1 MPAHGAS
8 VGLFGC
14 FTDVVTQMLG
24 LSCKSLGLSQFLSLS
39 HLSLQA
45 VPEDL
50 ARRDGGPGSENGS
63 FLTIF
68 FSVPA
73 ALMVVVISGVIFF
86 FFFCKTEQIILKND
100 QILPVRHWPPPEPG
114 HQVRFCSSGT
124 SAQPA
129 VCPGDRARIS
139 TWTPNPGVKLGREWR
154 PAFQSRRPV
163 WPRPCRAELPLSRLE
178 AWTRGDG
185 RPARTKSG
193 CRSGLWKRGSSPRE
207 LHSLERNEIETRT
220 VHTS

>member
-1 MPAHGAS
+1 MPEHGAS

-24 LSCKSLGLSQFLSLS
+24 LSCKSLGLSQFLNLS
-39 HLSLQA
+39 HLSLHA

-50 ARRDGGPGSENGS
+50 AHRDGGPGSENGL

-73 ALMVVVISGVIFF
+73 AFMVVVISGVIY
-86 FFFCKTEQIILKND
+86 FFCKTEQIILKND
-100 QILPVRHWPPPEPG
+100 QILPVLRWPPPELG

-139 TWTPNPGVKLGREWR
+139 AWTPNPSVKLGREWR

-163 WPRPCRAELPLSRLE
+163 WPRPCRAELPLSRPE
-178 AWTRGDG
+178 ACAQDLG
-185 RPARTKSG
+185 RR
-193 CRSGLWKRGSSPRE
+193 SPRA
-207 LHSLERNEIETRT
+207 H
-220 VHTS
+220 

>member
-1 MPAHGAS
+1 MQIPGTLAVSKSFPPELTSRPRGPCAPRRRAWQRERLIFNDFLFCSSGTHGC
-8 VGLFGC
+8 G
-14 FTDVVTQMLG
+14 
-24 LSCKSLGLSQFLSLS
+24 
-39 HLSLQA
+39 HLRS
-45 VPEDL
+45 D
-50 ARRDGGPGSENGS
+50 
-63 FLTIF
+63 
-68 FSVPA
+68 
-73 ALMVVVISGVIFF
+73 FF

-139 TWTPNPGVKLGREWR
+139 AWTPNPGVKLGREWR

-193 CRSGLWKRGSSPRE
+193 CRSGLWKRGSGPRE

>member
-63 FLTIF
+63 FLMIF

-86 FFFCKTEQIILKND
+86 FFF
-100 QILPVRHWPPPEPG
+100 
-114 HQVRFCSSGT
+114 F
-124 SAQPA
+124 
-129 VCPGDRARIS
+129 ARL
-139 TWTPNPGVKLGREWR
+139 NKLY
-154 PAFQSRRPV
+154 
-163 WPRPCRAELPLSRLE
+163 
-178 AWTRGDG
+178 
-185 RPARTKSG
+185 
-193 CRSGLWKRGSSPRE
+193 
-207 LHSLERNEIETRT
+207 
-220 VHTS
+220 